1 MKFIT
6 NNPIAREM
14 RKNRVF
20 GLDVLRALAIIL
32 VLIGHCAILM
42 PPRAQLYL
50 NSLVVI
56 DAVTLFFVLSGFL
69 IGRILIKTFEQ
80 EQVTFKTVTHFWLR
94 RWFRTLPAYFT
105 VLFLLALIYQEHN
118 KRLLLRY
125 ALFLQNFN
133 TPIKEWFTESWSLS
147 IEEWFYLITPL
158 VFLLAIRIF
167 KPDTRKAFLYTSL
180 AFIIAFPLY
189 RLYKFYHLPL
199 IRDHRNWDFFFR
211 MQVTTR
217 LDSLMYGVFGAW
229 VYYYHRE
236 KWQQRRKL
244 RAIIGAVMILLARAI
259 GIYYIV
265 VHEGLYSSVFS
276 FSIEAFAVLLILPY
290 FEGIKTGKG
299 FLAPVMTFTSIISYS
314 IYLLNFT
321 LVALW
326 LMYIWPDFG
335 LSGYSYHLMRF
346 IAFWTLSISLSVC
359 LYLLVEH
366 PFLKLRDKIVKD
378 TTPVREP
385 GGKEETDYISIPQPA
400 VERKS
405 ISN

>member
-1 MKFIT
+1 
-6 NNPIAREM
+6 M
-14 RKNRVF
+14 RKNRVY
-20 GLDVLRALAIIL
+20 GLDVLRALAIII

-80 EQVTFKTVTHFWLR
+80 EKVTFKTVTHFWMR

-105 VLFLLALIYQEHN
+105 VLFLLAFIYQEHS
-118 KRLLLRY
+118 KRLLLKY
-125 ALFLQNFN
+125 ALFVQNFN

-147 IEEWFYLITPL
+147 IEEWFYLLTPI
-158 VFLLAIRIF
+158 VFLIAIRIF

-189 RLYKFYHLPL
+189 RLYKYYQVPLP
-199 IRDHRNWDFFFR
+199 RDHHSWDFFFR

-229 VYYYHRE
+229 VYYYHRD
-236 KWQQRRKL
+236 KWQQHRKA
-244 RAIIGAVMILLARAI
+244 RAIAGAVMIVLARAI
-259 GIYYIV
+259 GVYYIV
-265 VHEGLYSSVFS
+265 VHEGLYSCVFS

-290 FEGIKTGKG
+290 FENIKTGKG

-314 IYLLNFT
+314 LYLLNFAM
-321 LVALW
+321 VALW

-346 IAFWTLSISLSVC
+346 AMFWTLSVGLSVC

-366 PFLKLRDKIVKD
+366 PFLRLRDRIVKD
-378 TTPVREP
+378 TAPAQE
-385 GGKEETDYISIPQPA
+385 KKDKHETDYAAMTLPA
-400 VERKS
+400 VDSKS
-405 ISN
+405 ASN